1 MKKGFTLAEVLVVVV
16 ILGVVSLISFP
27 IVKNIVQKNR
37 EKTFIEA
44 AEGVIRSTQLYI
56 SANAITENFNTSIDS
71 GLIPMDKNHFTSG
84 TIYYEN
90 GIIRV
95 QYLTDGETCVS
106 GTKDNLQIQAN
117 CPTN

>member
-44 AEGVIRSTQLYI
+44 AEGVIRSTQLY
-56 SANAITENFNTSIDS
+56 NFNTSIDS